1 MKVFTV
7 LLMLLP
13 ILLAAQSYTLDELI
27 TYGLENSFSVQKSSL
42 NYESSQS
49 TLNTSKWNLL
59 PDASVTGSVT
69 RDFDP
74 AAQTDD
80 LTNSAGFSLSKTV
93 SLNDGPY
100 FNYLYSSLDTK
111 TAKMK
116 LEQTRKTYAYDVF
129 SAYLKVLSAQKQ
141 RSSLEEN
148 LQIQTRVWEQSKI
161 LLQLGKTT
169 PFEVKQN
176 EIAMLN
182 SNISLMQL
190 DNTIANAR
198 KELFAL
204 VQKQDEGFP
213 LTELE
218 LNVQKEIPAFSIE
231 NNADLNIL
239 NQELKRINL
248 QLKQNKLDDFPRLNL
263 GYNLDRTVGGADF
276 DYDRYNTNHNI
287 SLSLSYPL
295 LNIFENSESRTRTNI
310 SRQLSQLAIDEKK
323 DQLQRDY
330 DSALRELQY
339 LKRMNELYREQLAQ
353 SREQIT
359 QAEERYRLG
368 LIELLEL
375 DKTRTSY
382 IETDI
387 SYNNNLYSIITKQEE
402 INYLLSAPILGKW

>member
-1 MKVFTV
+1 MKVITV
-7 LLMLLP
+7 IIMLLP
-13 ILLAAQSYTLDELI
+13 LLLAAQSYTLEELI
-27 TYGLENSFSVQKSSL
+27 TYGLENSFSVQKSYL
-42 NYESSQS
+42 SSQS
-49 TLNTSKWNLL
+49 SQSMLNTSKWNLL
-59 PDASVTGSVT
+59 PDASVNGGIKK
-69 RDFDP
+69 DFDP
-74 AAQTDD
+74 AVETDD
-80 LTNSAGFSLSKTV
+80 VTSSAGFSLSKTI
-93 SLNDGPY
+93 SLNDAAY
-100 FNYLYSSLDTK
+100 FNYLYASLDTK
-111 TAKMK
+111 TANMQ
-116 LEQTRKTYAYDVF
+116 LEQTRKTYAYNVF
-129 SAYLKVLSAQKQ
+129 SAYLKVLSSQKQ

-176 EIAMLN
+176 EIAVLN

-204 VQKQDEGFP
+204 VQMQDESYP

-218 LNVQKEIPAFSIE
+218 LNIRKEIPEFRTDKNI
-231 NNADLNIL
+231 DINIL
-239 NQELKRINL
+239 NQELNRLNL

-263 GYNLDRTVGGADF
+263 AYNLDRSVSGADF
-276 DYDRYNTNHNI
+276 DFDRYNTNHGI
-287 SLSLSYPL
+287 SLTLSYPL
-295 LNIFENSESRTRTNI
+295 LNIFENSESRTRTKI
-310 SRQLSQLAIDEKK
+310 SKQLSQVTIEEKK
-323 DQLQRDY
+323 DQLQRNY

-339 LKRMNELYREQLAQ
+339 LKRMNELYSEQLAQ

-375 DKTRTSY
+375 DKTRTNF

-387 SYNNNLYSIITKQEE
+387 SYNNNLYSIIAKQEE
-402 INYLLSAPILGKW
+402 INYLLSEPLLGKW

>member
-13 ILLAAQSYTLDELI
+13 ILLAAQSYTLEELI
-27 TYGLENSFSVQKSSL
+27 TYGLDNSFSVQKSSL
-42 NYESSQS
+42 NYESSKS

-59 PDASVTGSVT
+59 PNASVTGSVT
-69 RDFDP
+69 KDFDP

-80 LTNSAGFSLSKTV
+80 LTNSAGFSLSKTI
-93 SLNDGPY
+93 SLNDDTY

-111 TAKMK
+111 TAQMK
-116 LEQTRKTYAYDVF
+116 LDQTRKTYAYDVF

-176 EIAMLN
+176 EIAVLN

-204 VQKQDEGFP
+204 VQMQDEGFP

-231 NNADLNIL
+231 KNADLSIL
-239 NQELKRINL
+239 NQELKQINL

-263 GYNLDRTVGGADF
+263 AYNLDRTVGGADF

-295 LNIFENSESRTRTNI
+295 LNIFENSESRTRTKI
-310 SRQLSQLAIDEKK
+310 SRQLSQLSIDEKK

-339 LKRMNELYREQLAQ
+339 LTRMNELYSEQLAQ

-387 SYNNNLYSIITKQEE
+387 SYNNNLYSIINKQEE
-402 INYLLSAPILGKW
+402 INYLLSEPILGKW

>member
-69 RDFDP
+69 KDFDP

-263 GYNLDRTVGGADF
+263 GYNLDRSVGGANF

>member
-1 MKVFTV
+1 
-7 LLMLLP
+7 MLLP
-13 ILLAAQSYTLDELI
+13 LLLAAQSYTLEELI
-27 TYGLENSFSVQKSSL
+27 TYGLENSFSVQKSYL
-42 NYESSQS
+42 SSQS
-49 TLNTSKWNLL
+49 SQSMLNTSKWNLL
-59 PDASVTGSVT
+59 PDASVNGGIKK
-69 RDFDP
+69 DFDP
-74 AAQTDD
+74 AVETDD
-80 LTNSAGFSLSKTV
+80 VTSSAGFSLSKTI
-93 SLNDGPY
+93 SLNDAAY
-100 FNYLYSSLDTK
+100 FNYLYASLDTK
-111 TAKMK
+111 TANMQ
-116 LEQTRKTYAYDVF
+116 LEQTRKTYAYNVF
-129 SAYLKVLSAQKQ
+129 SAYLKVLSSQKQ

-176 EIAMLN
+176 EIAVLN

-204 VQKQDEGFP
+204 VQMQDEGYP

-218 LNVQKEIPAFSIE
+218 LNIRKEIPEFRTDKNI
-231 NNADLNIL
+231 DINIL
-239 NQELKRINL
+239 NQELNRLNL
-248 QLKQNKLDDFPRLNL
+248 QLKQNKLDDFPRFNL
-263 GYNLDRTVGGADF
+263 AYNLDRSVSGADF
-276 DYDRYNTNHNI
+276 DFDRYNTNHGI
-287 SLSLSYPL
+287 SLTLSYPL
-295 LNIFENSESRTRTNI
+295 LNIFENSESRTRTKI
-310 SRQLSQLAIDEKK
+310 SKQLSQVTIEEKK

-339 LKRMNELYREQLAQ
+339 LKRMNELYSEQLAQ

-375 DKTRTSY
+375 DKTRTNF

-387 SYNNNLYSIITKQEE
+387 SYNNNLYSIIAKQEE
-402 INYLLSAPILGKW
+402 INYLLSEPLLGKW

>member
-13 ILLAAQSYTLDELI
+13 ILLAAQSYTLEELI
-27 TYGLENSFSVQKSSL
+27 TYGLDNSFSVQKSSL
-42 NYESSQS
+42 NYESSKS

-59 PDASVTGSVT
+59 PNASVTGSVT
-69 RDFDP
+69 KDFDP

-80 LTNSAGFSLSKTV
+80 LTNSAGFSLSKTI
-93 SLNDGPY
+93 SLNDDTY

-111 TAKMK
+111 TAQMK
-116 LEQTRKTYAYDVF
+116 LDQTRKTYAYDVF

-176 EIAMLN
+176 EIAVLN

-204 VQKQDEGFP
+204 VQMQDEGFP

-231 NNADLNIL
+231 KNADLSIL
-239 NQELKRINL
+239 HQGLKQINL

-263 GYNLDRTVGGADF
+263 AYNLDRTVGGADF

-295 LNIFENSESRTRTNI
+295 LNIFENSESRTRTKI
-310 SRQLSQLAIDEKK
+310 SRQLSQLSIDEKK

-339 LKRMNELYREQLAQ
+339 LTRMNELYSEQLAQ

-387 SYNNNLYSIITKQEE
+387 SYNNNLYSIINKQEE
-402 INYLLSAPILGKW
+402 INYLLSEPILGKW

>member
-69 RDFDP
+69 KDFDP

-80 LTNSAGFSLSKTV
+80 LTNSAGFSLSKTI
-93 SLNDGPY
+93 SLNDDTY

-263 GYNLDRTVGGADF
+263 GYNLDRSVGGANF

>member
-69 RDFDP
+69 KDFDP

-80 LTNSAGFSLSKTV
+80 LTNSAGFSLSKTI
-93 SLNDGPY
+93 SLNDDTY

-111 TAKMK
+111 TAQMK
-116 LEQTRKTYAYDVF
+116 LDQTRKTYAYDVF

-204 VQKQDEGFP
+204 VQKQDEGFL

-263 GYNLDRTVGGADF
+263 GYNLDRSVGGANF

-387 SYNNNLYSIITKQEE
+387 SYNNNLYSIINKQEE
-402 INYLLSAPILGKW
+402 INYLLSEPILGKW

>member
-69 RDFDP
+69 KDFDP

-204 VQKQDEGFP
+204 VQKQDEGFL

-263 GYNLDRTVGGADF
+263 GYNLDRSVGGANF

>member
-13 ILLAAQSYTLDELI
+13 ILLAAQSYTLEELI
-27 TYGLENSFSVQKSSL
+27 TYGLDNSFSVQKSSL
-42 NYESSQS
+42 NYESSKS

-59 PDASVTGSVT
+59 PNASVTGSVT
-69 RDFDP
+69 KDFDP

-80 LTNSAGFSLSKTV
+80 LTNSAGFSLSKTI
-93 SLNDGPY
+93 SLNDDTY

-111 TAKMK
+111 TAQMK
-116 LEQTRKTYAYDVF
+116 LDQTRKTYAYDVF

-176 EIAMLN
+176 EIAVLN

-204 VQKQDEGFP
+204 VQMQDEGYS

-231 NNADLNIL
+231 KNADLSIL
-239 NQELKRINL
+239 NQELKQINL

-263 GYNLDRTVGGADF
+263 AYNLDRTVGGADF

-295 LNIFENSESRTRTNI
+295 LNIFENSESRTRTKI
-310 SRQLSQLAIDEKK
+310 SRQLSQLSIDEKK

-339 LKRMNELYREQLAQ
+339 LTRMNELYSEQLAQ

-387 SYNNNLYSIITKQEE
+387 SYNNNLYSIINKQEE
-402 INYLLSAPILGKW
+402 INYLLSEPILGKW